1 MTRKE
6 LNDLFELR
14 DRIERAEYMLMT
26 LRERSNPGAQVLTGM
41 PHTPGVKDKTG
52 DCAVEI
58 VALEGKIA
66 CLRETLREKEAEAS
80 AFLSSIDDECI
91 STALRLRYIHGMLW
105 KEVAYMVGQSEKN
118 ITNRCHN
125 YLKAIDGE
133 WDGTEPEGTDRSE

>member
-66 CLRETLREKEAEAS
+66 CLREALREKEAEAS
-80 AFLSSIDDECI
+80 AFLSTIDDECV

-105 KEVAYMVGQSEKN
+105 KEVAYMVGQSKQS
-118 ITNRCHN
+118 ITQLCYR
-125 YLKAIDGE
+125 YLNTLE
-133 WDGTEPEGTDRSE
+133 NEEYE